1 MSERYVIEVDGLK
14 KYFPLRDGLFGQQTG
29 ELRAVDGVSFN
40 IRPGTIFGLVGESGS
55 GKTTV
60 GRTLLGLYEKSAGSV
75 KFHGQEL
82 ADLTAPALRAIRP
95 RMQLVFQDPYSS
107 LNPRLRIGDAIG
119 EAMLQHK
126 LCARNEL
133 YDRVIDVMKICG
145 LAPEH
150 YARFP
155 HQFSGGQRQ
164 RIGIA
169 RALILNPD
177 FIVADEPISA
187 LDVSIQAQIIN
198 LFSDLRDNRG
208 VTFLFISHDLG
219 VVEHLCD
226 DVAVMYLGQL
236 VESAS
241 RDALFSRPLHPYTR
255 ALMAAVPTLDPHS
268 EPQALVQGE
277 IPDPANPPAGCRFSS
292 RCPLASERCR
302 REPPALREVA
312 RAIGSPVI
320 GSHPERGQWG
330 YLFLNNRPI
339 VRGSARIYC
348 PPRLVRRA
356 INEAEHLV
364 LFCPM
369 ASGIFSPRPGAILPA
384 RYLAGRGR
392 PSVKTQQWNCSSAS
406 RYPFPAAN

>member
-29 ELRAVDGVSFN
+29 ELRAVDGISFN

-155 HQFSGGQRQ
+155 HQFSDGQRQ

-169 RALILNPD
+169 RALILEPA
-177 FIVADEPISA
+177 ILVLDEATSA
-187 LDVSIQAQIIN
+187 LDVTVQAQI
-198 LFSDLRDNRG
+198 LALLQQLQQQLGLSY
-208 VTFLFISHDLG
+208 LFITHDLATVRRIADSVTVLRAG
-219 VVEHLCD
+219 QVVEHG
-226 DVAVMYLGQL
+226 DVN
-236 VESAS
+236 
-241 RDALFSRPLHPYTR
+241 RLFAAPQQAYTR
-255 ALMAAVPTLDPHS
+255 ELIAAI
-268 EPQALVQGE
+268 PQV
-277 IPDPANPPAGCRFSS
+277 SS
-292 RCPLASERCR
+292 RLAQAHTEN
-302 REPPALREVA
+302 A
-312 RAIGSPVI
+312 
-320 GSHPERGQWG
+320 
-330 YLFLNNRPI
+330 
-339 VRGSARIYC
+339 
-348 PPRLVRRA
+348 
-356 INEAEHLV
+356 
-364 LFCPM
+364 
-369 ASGIFSPRPGAILPA
+369 
-384 RYLAGRGR
+384 
-392 PSVKTQQWNCSSAS
+392 
-406 RYPFPAAN
+406 

>member
-198 LFSDLRDNRG
+198 LFSDLRDERG

-255 ALMAAVPTLDPHS
+255 ALLAAVPTLDPHS

-277 IPDPANPPAGCRFSS
+277 ILIRPIPPPAAAFHPAARWPANVAAESLR
-292 RCPLASERCR
+292 RCARWP
-302 REPPALREVA
+302 
-312 RAIGSPVI
+312 RAIGSPAI
-320 GSHPERGQWG
+320 GSHPERGRWG

-339 VRGSARIYC
+339 VRGSTRIYY

-356 INEAEHLV
+356 INEAEHLCT
-364 LFCPM
+364 LLPNGFGHFFSTPG
-369 ASGIFSPRPGAILPA
+369 SDPPGKIFSGARSPVCQNAAMELLVRVPLPF
-384 RYLAGRGR
+384 
-392 PSVKTQQWNCSSAS
+392 S
-406 RYPFPAAN
+406 RR

>member
-119 EAMLQHK
+119 EAMLEHK

-241 RDALFSRPLHPYTR
+241 RDALFSRP
-255 ALMAAVPTLDPHS
+255 S
-268 EPQALVQGE
+268 
-277 IPDPANPPAGCRFSS
+277 IPIPAP
-292 RCPLASERCR
+292 
-302 REPPALREVA
+302 
-312 RAIGSPVI
+312 
-320 GSHPERGQWG
+320 
-330 YLFLNNRPI
+330 
-339 VRGSARIYC
+339 
-348 PPRLVRRA
+348 
-356 INEAEHLV
+356 
-364 LFCPM
+364 
-369 ASGIFSPRPGAILPA
+369 
-384 RYLAGRGR
+384 
-392 PSVKTQQWNCSSAS
+392 
-406 RYPFPAAN
+406 

>member
-29 ELRAVDGVSFN
+29 ELRAVDGISFN

-169 RALILNPD
+169 RALILEPA
-177 FIVADEPISA
+177 ILVLDEATSA
-187 LDVSIQAQIIN
+187 LDVTVQAQI
-198 LFSDLRDNRG
+198 LALLQQLQQQLGLSY
-208 VTFLFISHDLG
+208 LFITHDLATVRRIADSVTVLRAG
-219 VVEHLCD
+219 QVVEHG
-226 DVAVMYLGQL
+226 DVN
-236 VESAS
+236 
-241 RDALFSRPLHPYTR
+241 RLFAAPQQAYTR
-255 ALMAAVPTLDPHS
+255 ELIAAI
-268 EPQALVQGE
+268 PQV
-277 IPDPANPPAGCRFSS
+277 S
-292 RCPLASERCR
+292 
-302 REPPALREVA
+302 
-312 RAIGSPVI
+312 
-320 GSHPERGQWG
+320 
-330 YLFLNNRPI
+330 
-339 VRGSARIYC
+339 
-348 PPRLVRRA
+348 PRLA
-356 INEAEHLV
+356 QAHTENA
-364 LFCPM
+364 
-369 ASGIFSPRPGAILPA
+369 
-384 RYLAGRGR
+384 
-392 PSVKTQQWNCSSAS
+392 
-406 RYPFPAAN
+406 